1 MQCLQQRYLRTVPP
15 PEASMPS
22 AHSNVAAQQLS
33 TLLPPL
39 CRQQLQD
46 SRSQVASLQL
56 EVARLQEGLQAQDLQ
71 VHRAQLSASEEQS
84 RAGSVRAEL
93 AALAASHAK
102 EVESKNRWAGRW
114 RL

>member
-1 MQCLQQRYLRTVPP
+1 
-15 PEASMPS
+15 
-22 AHSNVAAQQLS
+22 
-33 TLLPPL
+33 
-39 CRQQLQD
+39 
-46 SRSQVASLQL
+46 VASLQL

-102 EVESKNRWAGRW
+102 EVESKNR
-114 RL
+114 